1 MSACVWPYV
10 LFLVLADR
18 FKNQNRPK
26 SIVRDHVP
34 SEWLKGEVSLQ
45 EIKDCYSLCYGG
57 DICNHPSLK
66 RGLKCDVEWD
76 KIIPLLNR
84 DDITFKKLDSGFCS
98 GIVAF
103 KDGDVKAHVVTSWR
117 KPLNGNKIK
126 NSVRNASSDVAIA
139 GARSCLDKV
148 EGLISNYPNVREWI
162 VKSSHHAMAL
172 RLSNQFRIDLCEDF
186 LFSPPHNYDFHR
198 AAYDVKALA
207 GQYQKNSMEWAASL
221 ILMAAFSL
229 LGSEPSV
236 ERDVQWKRIVKMWH
250 PVIYKPDNDKIVA
263 WYDPRSEMLWIRG
276 S

>member
-1 MSACVWPYV
+1 MIEIYLIGTIIWIFYCTFYNEGAGYIGGFFQGVMSACVWPYV

-103 KDGDVKAHVVTSWR
+103 KDGDVKAHVVTLWR
-117 KPLNGNKIK
+117 KPLNGNKI
-126 NSVRNASSDVAIA
+126 
-139 GARSCLDKV
+139 
-148 EGLISNYPNVREWI
+148 
-162 VKSSHHAMAL
+162 
-172 RLSNQFRIDLCEDF
+172 
-186 LFSPPHNYDFHR
+186 
-198 AAYDVKALA
+198 
-207 GQYQKNSMEWAASL
+207 
-221 ILMAAFSL
+221 
-229 LGSEPSV
+229 
-236 ERDVQWKRIVKMWH
+236 
-250 PVIYKPDNDKIVA
+250 
-263 WYDPRSEMLWIRG
+263 
-276 S
+276 